1 MRRELAAWGIVA
13 RTELVLKKDSVIESA
28 FVKANTLQTLLNL
41 EIPATDLKSL
51 HRDELSSVK
60 LEIDP
65 HPPCAF
71 ASESKF
77 ILEPIPFSV
86 RVMSIQDLFA
96 GKMHAVLARGR
107 LSRVKGRDWYDLIWF
122 VRRGISLNLAHLEA
136 RLKQSGHLSSAQEL
150 NEGYFRQI
158 LKERISQVDFKQ
170 AAEDVMPFIENAGAL
185 ESWSREFFLH
195 LADRIRV

>member
-1 MRRELAAWGIVA
+1 M
-13 RTELVLKKDSVIESA
+13 
-28 FVKANTLQTLLNL
+28 
-41 EIPATDLKSL
+41 
-51 HRDELSSVK
+51 
-60 LEIDP
+60 
-65 HPPCAF
+65 
-71 ASESKF
+71 
-77 ILEPIPFSV
+77 EPIPFSV

-122 VRRGISLNLAHLEA
+122 VRRGISLDLAHLEA